1 MLGSS
6 VVLKVMRCCTSEV
19 FEEEKI
25 NKQPDKSG
33 SGTAS
38 LCDITEWHRLFFFF
52 VDQAEEVEDGLFSM
66 PRS

>member
-1 MLGSS
+1 MQQKKNTINISVSPLFTACKEMLGSS
-6 VVLKVMRCCTSEV
+6 VVLKVMRCRTSEV

-38 LCDITEWHRLFFFF
+38 LCDITK
-52 VDQAEEVEDGLFSM
+52 G
-66 PRS
+66 